1 MLLRLA
7 SRLLPRSWRERS
19 QALAHI
25 AQAASEIAA
34 LTSCLLQASRAGAQ
48 QSTAQHTRIL
58 EVLAMEERIR
68 AFAEKNGVHCRD
80 TAARIESVARD
91 TDLGSQMVATT
102 TQHMQE
108 MAQTVSLSAALMRQF
123 VDRVSEVDVMVSTI
137 GDIARQTN
145 LLALN
150 AAIEAANAGHKGDGF
165 SVIAH
170 EIRVLADRTTQ
181 STTEIGNRIEV
192 MSFAARDAEAAM
204 QKGQAAVQASI
215 EQSLDVQASIQSLRD
230 AMQQVKGMSADVAI
244 GSDRQIVSVNQVTE
258 SIQQIDD
265 LAASCAHEADASA
278 EMSMMLVNCTR
289 GLQDSLASLGSSAA
303 LPQTEAD
310 IEEQESAAEFLRK
323 INQCAPRVDQAI
335 QAIVLRTTQSGP
347 GSLEASSSP
356 GTLPV
361 LRFGTADAANAKGWL
376 QEIREAT
383 GCNATIF
390 ALAGEQFLRVA
401 TNVSRG
407 DGTRAIGTALNPRG
421 IAAQKLLSGKSHYGT
436 AYVLGAPF
444 LTAYEP
450 VFSAN
455 GQLIGALYAGYPLD

>member
-1 MLLRLA
+1 MT
-7 SRLLPRSWRERS
+7 
-19 QALAHI
+19 
-25 AQAASEIAA
+25 QAASEIAA
-34 LTSCLLQASRAGAQ
+34 LTSCLLQASRAEAQ
-48 QSTAQHTRIL
+48 QSAAQHTQVL
-58 EVLAMEERIR
+58 EVLEMEERIR

-204 QKGQAAVQASI
+204 QKGQAAVQTSI

-244 GSDRQIVSVNQVTE
+244 GSDRQIVSVNKVTE
-258 SIQQIDD
+258 SIHHIDD
-265 LAASCAHEADASA
+265 LAAGCTHEADASA

-289 GLQDSLASLGSSAA
+289 GLQDSLASLVPMAGKPAYA
-303 LPQTEAD
+303 TD
-310 IEEQESAAEFLRK
+310 IEEDENAAALLEK
-323 INQCAPRVDQAI
+323 ISKYGPLVDQAI
-335 QAIVLRTTQSGP
+335 KSIVLRTTQSGP
-347 GSLEASSSP
+347 ASLEHPTSYPEA
-356 GTLPV
+356 LPV
-361 LRFGTADAANAKGWL
+361 LRFGKADAANAKGWL
-376 QEIREAT
+376 QEIRETT

-455 GQLIGALYAGYPLD
+455 GELIGALYAGYPLD